1 MRRCKHIK
9 QCAFPSAPLVM
20 LTAQPLYNARVRNTK
35 RLSVDK
41 AECIGCGLC
50 ARKCPVGAIEMRD
63 KRHVWAKD
71 KCAMCLGCLH
81 RCPKF
86 AIQRGKNTRRH
97 GQYTNPHVN
106 V

>member
-41 AECIGCGLC
+41 AE
-50 ARKCPVGAIEMRD
+50 
-63 KRHVWAKD
+63 
-71 KCAMCLGCLH
+71 
-81 RCPKF
+81 
-86 AIQRGKNTRRH
+86 
-97 GQYTNPHVN
+97 
-106 V
+106 